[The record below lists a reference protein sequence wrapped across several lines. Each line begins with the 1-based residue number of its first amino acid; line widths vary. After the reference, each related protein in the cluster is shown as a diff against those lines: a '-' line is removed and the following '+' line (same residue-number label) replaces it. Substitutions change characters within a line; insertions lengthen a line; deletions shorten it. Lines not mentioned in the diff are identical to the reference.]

1 MARFFLIIAAVNGL
15 SAVALGAFGAHGLKG
30 ILSVELMSAF
40 QTAVQ
45 YHFYHTLALF
55 GVSLLLIR
63 YPKHSAFMTAAWAFV
78 VGLMLFCGSLYG
90 LAFGAPRWVGPITP
104 LGGVSFMAG
113 WMLLVVGAWRL
124 NKSV

>member
-1 MARFFLIIAAVNGL
+1 
-15 SAVALGAFGAHGLKG
+15 
-30 ILSVELMSAF
+30 
-40 QTAVQ
+40 
-45 YHFYHTLALF
+45 
-55 GVSLLLIR
+55 LIR

>member
-1 MARFFLIIAAVNGL
+1 MARFFLIIAAVSGL

-30 ILSVELMSAF
+30 LLSAELMSAF

-45 YHFYHTLALF
+45 YHFYHTLAVV
-55 GVSLLLIR
+55 GVSLLLIP
-63 YPKHSAFMTAAWAFV
+63 YPKRRVFVAAAWAFV
-78 VGLMLFCGSLYG
+78 VGLVLFCGSLYG